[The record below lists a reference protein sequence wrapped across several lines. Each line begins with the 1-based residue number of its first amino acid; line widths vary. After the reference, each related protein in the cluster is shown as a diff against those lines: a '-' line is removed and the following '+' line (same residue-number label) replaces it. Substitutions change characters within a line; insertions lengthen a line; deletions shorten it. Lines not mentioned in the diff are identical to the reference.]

1 MSNMNVGNIVYN
13 VDVNTGKFV
22 SGMGQ
27 VNKGLGQ
34 LDDEFKKADS
44 SGQSFAGG
52 LTKIAAALAALAT
65 IDALKGLQKMSEE
78 FTLLRARIDRFSG
91 GVRDG
96 AANYER
102 LLAISSKTG
111 SDMGTAVKTWEAL
124 TGSLKE
130 MGKSNTDI
138 LTLTDT
144 LMKMGTLGGASAEE
158 MKNGLRQLGQSFSG
172 GIVRG
177 EEFNSVLENTPEIA
191 RQLAKGL
198 GIPFADLR
206 KQMLDSKLT
215 TEAVFE
221 ALLKR
226 VDAVNT
232 DFDKMP
238 RTVAQAANAI
248 TNQFGSALSKLD
260 KEAGFSTTLA
270 TAIDLVANKIG
281 AFGAD
286 AQSVSDAIDMI
297 GSAASSF
304 AAIMAGRVLTS
315 LGGVAIAQV
324 TAIKNTLAMVGPQA
338 AAANSALILA
348 RAEFDA
354 AVAIS
359 STAAAA
365 AKSATGLQTH
375 AALLNASAIA
385 EERTTLAA
393 VNLSAA
399 LSAQAGAATVA
410 SVGMKA
416 LSSAMAFLGGPTG
429 VILLAA
435 YALYEFSKAS
445 TQTKVDVD
453 ALNSSLDKLT
463 FNQLAKASNDAGDD
477 ITKLNTKLS
486 ASMSELRTATKS
498 VFESDTDFA
507 KRKTE
512 LQAEK
517 DSIDQQINSRREL
530 QAAIKTQQDQ
540 LAKDQINKGNAG
552 SVKPVHKT
560 AAADQT
566 VIDNLKEQN
575 ALAKLAGEA
584 RARLAA
590 EQKLSAAAT
599 AEEKKQVGDLA
610 VETYRL
616 ETAKKEAKK
625 GDTKDAAQRK
635 KDLTEEKRHTEDNAK
650 AITDYAV
657 SIGQAAMKGE
667 DLARAQAQAKLNKF
681 ATPEDVATMDA
692 LAKAM
697 YKVQQVEE
705 DKQKL
710 ASVDPIAAEGQGFTD
725 ELKKLQEL
733 NDAKLLS
740 DERYLE
746 LKAQATTAHEAQ
758 MRILQEENFK
768 AASMGN
774 AMLIDGVNALA
785 AGATQSLSGIL
796 SGTSNLK
803 DALGGIA
810 NTVLNTV
817 VGAFVQMGAN
827 WVKQQIMMTMATKA
841 TEAAQI
847 GGIAAVTTAQAGAT
861 GAIAATTTATA
872 ATTGT
877 AVATSMAPAAGLSSI
892 ASFGGAAVIGGAAL
906 LGTMMLAKSFGGGR
920 QYGGGVDGSKMY
932 QVNETGKP
940 EIFNAADGKQYM
952 MPNKRGEVVSNA
964 DATAGGGGGGGGTVV
979 NIHNYSGAQVS
990 SSESQ
995 VDDNRV
1001 IDIVVGNMA
1010 NGGKIAQMTNQITN
1024 TRRAGT

>member
-1 MSNMNVGNIVYN
+1 MNVGNIVYN
-13 VDVNTGKFV
+13 VDVNTGQFI

-27 VNKGLGQ
+27 VNKGLDKLG
-34 LDDEFKKADS
+34 DEFKKADS
-44 SGQSFAGG
+44 AGSDFAGG
-52 LTKIAAALAALAT
+52 LNKIAAALAGLAT
-65 IDALKGLQKMSEE
+65 IRALQNLQKMSEE
-78 FTLLRARIDRFSG
+78 FTLLRARIERFSG

-96 AANYER
+96 ADNYER

-144 LMKMGTLGGASAEE
+144 LMKMGTLGGSSAEE
-158 MKNGLRQLGQSFSG
+158 MKNGLRQLGQSFAG

-226 VDAVNT
+226 VSAVNA

-238 RTVAQAANAI
+238 RTVSQAANAI
-248 TNQFGSALSKLD
+248 TNQFGSALASLD
-260 KEAGFSTTLA
+260 KEAGFSVTLA
-270 TAIDLVANKIG
+270 KAIDLVAAKIG
-281 AFGAD
+281 SFGAD
-286 AQSVSDAIDMI
+286 AQAMSDALGMI
-297 GSAASSF
+297 SGAASSF
-304 AAIMAGRVLTS
+304 AAVMAGRVLTS
-315 LGGVAIAQV
+315 FAGMAAAQLA
-324 TAIKNTLAMVGPQA
+324 AIKNTLAAVGPQA
-338 AAANSALILA
+338 AAANSALALA

-354 AVAIS
+354 AAAIS
-359 STAAAA
+359 KTASAAAA
-365 AKSATGLQTH
+365 SAVGLQTH
-375 AALLNASAIA
+375 AALLNAAAIA

-393 VNLSAA
+393 TNLSVA
-399 LSAQAGAATVA
+399 LERQAGAATVTSIA
-410 SVGMKA
+410 MKG
-416 LSSAMAFLGGPTG
+416 LSSAMAFLGGPVG

-435 YALYEFSKAS
+435 YALYEFGKAANS
-445 TQTKVDVD
+445 TKVDVD
-453 ALNSSLDKLT
+453 ALNGSLDKLT
-463 FNQLAKASNDAGDD
+463 FNQLSKASNDAGDD
-477 ITKLNTKLS
+477 IVKLNKQLS

-498 VFESDTDFA
+498 MFEDDSEFA
-507 KRKTE
+507 KRKTA

-517 DSIDQQINSRREL
+517 DGIEQQITARRDL
-530 QAAIKTQQDQ
+530 QTAIKTQQDQ
-540 LAKDQINKGNAG
+540 LAKDQINKGNTVSKA
-552 SVKPVHKT
+552 PVHKT
-560 AAADQT
+560 IAADQT
-566 VIDNLKEQN
+566 VIDNLKEQRV
-575 ALAKLAGEA
+575 LAGLAGEA
-584 RARLAA
+584 RARMAA
-590 EQKLSAAAT
+590 EQKLSATAT

-610 VETYRL
+610 VEIYKL
-616 ETAKKEAKK
+616 DTAKKAAKK
-625 GDTKDAAQRK
+625 DDTADAAARK
-635 KDLTEEKRHTEDNAK
+635 KALTEEKRHTEENTH
-650 AITDYAV
+650 AIDEYAI

-667 DLARAQAQAKLNKF
+667 DLTRSQAQAKLNKF
-681 ATPEDVATMDA
+681 ATPQDVATMDA

-697 YKVQQVEE
+697 YQVQQAEAN
-705 DKQKL
+705 KQKL
-710 ASVDPIAAEGQGFTD
+710 ASVDPIAAEGQNFTD

-740 DERYLE
+740 DQRYLE

-758 MRILQEENFK
+758 MRLLQEQNFA

-774 AMLIDGVNALA
+774 KMLMDGINSLA

-827 WVKQQIMMTMATKA
+827 WIKQQVMM
-841 TEAAQI
+841 AA
-847 GGIAAVTTAQAGAT
+847 AAETTTAVQTAGIGTVTAVQTGAT
-861 GAIAATTTATA
+861 ATIAATTTTA
-872 ATTGT
+872 AAATGT

-906 LGTMMLAKSFGGGR
+906 LGTMLLAKSFGGGR
-920 QYGGGVDGSKMY
+920 QYGGNVNSDSMY
-932 QVNETGKP
+932 RINETGP
-940 EIFNAADGKQYM
+940 EIFTSNDGKQYM
-952 MPNKRGEVVSNA
+952 TGADGHVTSNA
-964 DATAGGGGGGGGTVV
+964 DAFGGGGGSRPIEVNVQNYTGSGVTATQTNLTEKDVINIIVGDIASGGQTGRVV
-979 NIHNYSGAQVS
+979 NDV
-990 SSESQ
+990 
-995 VDDNRV
+995 
-1001 IDIVVGNMA
+1001 
-1010 NGGKIAQMTNQITN
+1010 T
-1024 TRRAGT
+1024 GTKRPGS

>member
-13 VDVNTGKFV
+13 VDVNTGKFI

-27 VNKGLGQ
+27 VDKGLDKLG
-34 LDDEFKKADS
+34 DGFKKADA
-44 SGQSFAGG
+44 SGQAFGGG
-52 LTKIAAALAALAT
+52 LNKITIALAGLAT
-65 IDALKGLQKMSEE
+65 IGALKNLQQMSEE

-91 GVRDG
+91 GVRAG
-96 AANYER
+96 ADNYER

-111 SDMGTAVKTWEAL
+111 SDMGTAVKTWESL
-124 TGSLKE
+124 TGALKE

-226 VDAVNT
+226 VDAVNA
-232 DFDKMP
+232 DFEKMP
-238 RTVAQAANAI
+238 RTVAQASNAI
-248 TNQFGSALSKLD
+248 ANQFGSALSKLD

-270 TAIDLVANKIG
+270 KAIDLVAEKIG

-286 AQSVSDAIDMI
+286 AQSLADTIDMI
-297 GSAASSF
+297 GGAASSF
-304 AAIMAGRVLTS
+304 AAVMAGRVLTS
-315 LGGVAIAQV
+315 LGGVAAAQL
-324 TAIKNTLAMVGPQA
+324 TAIKNTLALVGPQA
-338 AAANSALILA
+338 AAAQSALTLA

-354 AVAIS
+354 AAAIS
-359 STAAAA
+359 ARAAAT

-375 AALLNASAIA
+375 AALLNAAAIA

-393 VNLSAA
+393 MSLASAMEK
-399 LSAQAGAATVA
+399 QAGAATLA
-410 SVGMKA
+410 SIGMRA
-416 LSSAMAFLGGPTG
+416 LNSAMAFLGGPTG

-435 YALYEFSKAS
+435 YALYEFAKAS
-445 TQTKVDVD
+445 KETKVDVD
-453 ALNSSLDKLT
+453 ALNGSLDKLT
-463 FNQLAKASNDAGDD
+463 FNQLSKASNDAGDD
-477 ITKLNTKLS
+477 ITKLNKQLS

-498 VFESDTDFA
+498 IFEDDASFA
-507 KRKTE
+507 KRKTA

-517 DSIDQQINSRREL
+517 DGIEQQIAARREL
-530 QAAIKTQQDQ
+530 QTSIKAQQDQ
-540 LAKDQINKGNAG
+540 IAKDQINKGNTG
-552 SVKPVHKT
+552 STSPVHKT
-560 AAADQT
+560 AAVDQT
-566 VIDNLKEQN
+566 VIDNLKEQRE
-575 ALAKLAGEA
+575 LAGLAGEA

-590 EQKLSAAAT
+590 EQKLSAGAT
-599 AEEKKQVGDLA
+599 KDEKKLVGDLA
-610 VETYRL
+610 VEIYKL
-616 ETAKKEAKK
+616 DTAKKEAKK
-625 GDTKDAAQRK
+625 DDRTDEATRK
-635 KDLTEEKRHTEDNAK
+635 KALEDEKKNTEDNTK

-667 DLARAQAQAKLNKF
+667 DLARSQAQAKLNKF

-692 LAKAM
+692 LARAM
-697 YKVQQVEE
+697 YKVQEAE
-705 DKQKL
+705 NNKQKL
-710 ASVDPIAAEGQGFTD
+710 ASVDPMAAESQGFTD
-725 ELKKLQEL
+725 ELTKLQEL

-758 MRILQEENFK
+758 MRLLQEENFA

-774 AMLIDGVNALA
+774 QMLMDGINALGA
-785 AGATQSLSGIL
+785 SATQSLAGIL
-796 SGTSNLK
+796 SGTSSLK

-817 VGAFVQMGAN
+817 IGAFVTMGTD
-827 WVKQQIMMTMATKA
+827 WIKQQIMMRAAAAATTTTQVA
-841 TEAAQI
+841 GI
-847 GGIAAVTTAQAGAT
+847 GTIATAQAGAT

-892 ASFGGAAVIGGAAL
+892 ASFGGAAVVGGAAL

-964 DATAGGGGGGGGTVV
+964 DATSGGGSGGSTVV
-979 NIHNYSGAQVS
+979 NIHNYTGSQVS
-990 SSESQ
+990 TTETQ
-995 VDDNRV
+995 VDDKRIIDV
-1001 IDIVVGNMA
+1001 IVGDMA
-1010 NGGKIAQMTNQITN
+1010 SGGRTAKMTNQITG
-1024 TRRAGT
+1024 TKRAGN